1 MLDREDPLT
10 HTAILLNNV
19 KESESSELSA
29 LEQIS
34 DTKKSIKMF
43 EQQALAYKSLAELAS
58 IILTAVEKLSSTLKY
73 FTFGISKFEKL
84 IVKLI
89 SIRGGIKVC
98 DNPMSIHANV
108 LCLKNQLLIA
118 VNRNLQVYRIY
129 KFISLVSRPD
139 LAFSTY
145 MHENTVVLHVLK
157 KLVVAWGQGY
167 KCL

>member
-1 MLDREDPLT
+1 MLDSEDPLA
-10 HTAILLNNV
+10 HAAQLLNSV

-34 DTKKSIKMF
+34 DTKESIKMF
-43 EQQALAYKSLAELAS
+43 EEQALAYKSLAELAS

-89 SIRGGIKVC
+89 SIRRGNRVC

-108 LCLKNQLLIA
+108 LYLKHRLLIT
-118 VNRNLQVYRIY
+118 VHRNLQVCE
-129 KFISLVSRPD
+129 V
-139 LAFSTY
+139 
-145 MHENTVVLHVLK
+145 
-157 KLVVAWGQGY
+157 Y
-167 KCL
+167 KCVVILYILMFAWSSQ